1 MWGKGWH
8 KERQRHCTCILLFYV
23 AFNNFWVP
31 IKIGNIISEPVCGG
45 GRLFPADAVLR
56 LRAGAGQEE
65 REVRGGLPPREG
77 RRHREA
83 QVLRRRHRR
92 QAERQPRQPAAG
104 QVPDQRQEER
114 VPGLQVKAVNQIS
127 QNAIFREGPF

>member
-1 MWGKGWH
+1 MALVDATVLYS
-8 KERQRHCTCILLFYV
+8 RYV
-23 AFNNFWVP
+23 AIFCAENNQNEFV
-31 IKIGNIISEPVCGG
+31 SEPVCGG

-114 VPGLQVKAVNQIS
+114 VPGLQVKGVNQIS